1 MWPTETGIVFAAFRF
16 TPVGDEHLFTIAP
29 GAYIPH
35 LSLEVLEQIAR
46 VASDEAKKTRDV
58 AV

>member
-1 MWPTETGIVFAAFRF
+1 MWPTENGFFLPAFRF
-16 TPVGDEHLFTIAP
+16 APAGDEHLFTVAP

-35 LSLEVLEQIAR
+35 LSVEVLEQIAR
-46 VASDEAKKTRDV
+46 TASDEAKEPRDV